1 MSMVQGAL
9 VPQLTEEE
17 KDKELVEP
25 TTEQEED
32 QMENLRK
39 ELLNSG
45 MNEADTNINKTVGAP
60 SPKSDPVNNRH
71 SLNSEHEEFLH
82 PNLR

>member
-1 MSMVQGAL
+1 MSLIQGAL

-25 TTEQEED
+25 TTEHEED

-39 ELLNSG
+39 ELIRSG
-45 MNEADTNINKTVGAP
+45 MNEDEANINKTRDDPP
-60 SPKSDPVNNRH
+60 SRPD
-71 SLNSEHEEFLH
+71 LNEK
-82 PNLR
+82 